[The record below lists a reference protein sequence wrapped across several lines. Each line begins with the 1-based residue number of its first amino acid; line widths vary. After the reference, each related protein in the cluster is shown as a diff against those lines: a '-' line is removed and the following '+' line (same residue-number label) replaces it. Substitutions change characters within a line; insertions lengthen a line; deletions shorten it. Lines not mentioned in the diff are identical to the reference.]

1 MYYKPLKDLS
11 MSVHL
16 SSVLTVGKKKPW
28 KQNNNL
34 MEKRKT
40 GQPIYL
46 GKTEKQEQDLHK
58 SVQVI

>member
-1 MYYKPLKDLS
+1 
-11 MSVHL
+11 
-16 SSVLTVGKKKPW
+16 
-28 KQNNNL
+28 